1 VPSGF
6 AITLLVYVAL
16 PVFVGIVL
24 GANQTRAGAQ
34 LPWIFS
40 IIYWIALSVSTWWLM
55 AGGTLVLARILKP
68 WSPPSWLVWLLGGIA
83 GSFIARPAIYQLA
96 SWFKPW
102 MDGGELRSM
111 RPIEFSSD
119 FAVYY
124 IVNWSVI
131 LLMWMAAQF
140 VFSYANA
147 RSNLNL
153 ETNIPLAD
161 QHAGDGVADTETASP
176 PYSGFLERIPIH
188 LGKDVI
194 ALHSE
199 DHYLRVFTRKGDALI
214 LVTISE
220 AIRTLDAAR
229 IKGLQVHRSWW
240 VQLNA
245 VSKTQLSNRKM
256 IAVLDTG
263 LEVPVSQTYRALYE
277 RAKIVLENEKSLHP
291 DGL

>member
-1 VPSGF
+1 VQRGV

-16 PVFVGIVL
+16 PVIVGIVL

-55 AGGTLVLARILKP
+55 AGGTVILARFLKP
-68 WSPPSWLVWLLGGIA
+68 WSPPLWLVWLLGGIA
-83 GSFIARPAIYQLA
+83 GSFVARPAIYQLA

-111 RPIEFSSD
+111 RPVEFSSD

-140 VFSYANA
+140 VFSYAQSL
-147 RSNLNL
+147 SNLNL
-153 ETNIPLAD
+153 GTSVPVAVEHT
-161 QHAGDGVADTETASP
+161 GDEGTDTETRTPA
-176 PYSGFLERIPIH
+176 YSGFLERIPIH

-194 ALHSE
+194 ALHCE

-220 AIRTLDAAR
+220 AIRTLEAAK

-245 VSKTQLSNRKM
+245 ISKTQLSNRKM

-277 RAKIVLENEKSLHP
+277 RAKIVLESEKNLHP
-291 DGL
+291 VGL